1 MTASG
6 PPLAVIFGCCGPV
19 LGDDERRFF
28 SETDPLGFILFAR
41 NCKNPGQV
49 RRLAG
54 DLRACVGRSDAPTLV
69 DQEGGRVVRLKP
81 PHWRAPPAPARFAR
95 LARRDPRRAVRAARL
110 NARLIAAELFDAGI
124 TVNCAPV
131 LDVPA
136 AKADPIIGARAA
148 GDTPDMAALLGRAAC
163 EGFLAGGVAP
173 VIKHIPGHGRAT
185 SDSHKQLPLVEASWE
200 ELERVDFAPFRA
212 LREMPWAMTA
222 HVAYQVVDGQAPAT
236 TSAKVI
242 KKVIRGA
249 IGFQGLLMSDDLEM
263 QALQGGFDE
272 RARAALA
279 AGCDLVLHCNGS
291 IAEMSSVAG
300 ASRPLSRAAAGRL
313 ARAGSQVSMPQA
325 FDSEAVAAEFD
336 DLLAAAS

>member
-54 DLRACVGRSDAPTLV
+54 DLRACVGRSDAPILV

-81 PHWRAPPAPARFAR
+81 PHWRAPPAPARCAR